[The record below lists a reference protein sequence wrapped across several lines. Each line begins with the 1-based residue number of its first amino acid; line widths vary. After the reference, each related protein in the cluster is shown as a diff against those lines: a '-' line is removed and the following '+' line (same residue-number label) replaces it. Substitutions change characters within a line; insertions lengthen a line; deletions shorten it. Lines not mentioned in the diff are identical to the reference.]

1 MGLGGV
7 GWGDIIN
14 TRNDSAQG
22 IAKQKC
28 YYDLKLPK
36 LAMVES
42 PLHQTSAITT
52 EGGGGATEGGGG
64 ATEDTT
70 STGELSA
77 TSHGQSENS
86 RVKIRQ
92 A

>member
-64 ATEDTT
+64 ATETRPLL
-70 STGELSA
+70 G
-77 TSHGQSENS
+77 NS
-86 RVKIRQ
+86 VPLHMARVKI
-92 A
+92 AE